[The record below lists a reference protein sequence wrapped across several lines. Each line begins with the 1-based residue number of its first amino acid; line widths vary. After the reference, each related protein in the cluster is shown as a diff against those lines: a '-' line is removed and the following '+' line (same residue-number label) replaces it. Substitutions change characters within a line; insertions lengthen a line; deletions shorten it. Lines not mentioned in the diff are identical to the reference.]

1 MNEKIIK
8 ILQEKPL
15 TVPKILFQN
24 YKRLN
29 ISEEELIILIYLINI
44 ENKIIYNPDILSKEL
59 NLDKFKVMQLLN
71 NLCEKNIISLKVEKN
86 EKGALEEYIYLDVF
100 YQKLFNIIIDT
111 KEERQENSKDV
122 FSIFESELGRTLSAM
137 ECEIIKGWLN
147 DNISTEILIEAL
159 KEAVYND
166 AKSLK
171 YIDRIL
177 YSWKQ
182 KGIKTKED
190 IIKDKIN
197 YRNSKK
203 TKEPVFD
210 YNWLEDD

>member
-29 ISEEELIILIYLINI
+29 ISEEELIVLIYLINI
-44 ENKIIYNPDILSKEL
+44 EDRITYNPDTLSKEL

-86 EKGALEEYIYLDVF
+86 EKGALEEYIYLDIF
-100 YQKLFNIIIDT
+100 YQKLFNIIIEE
-111 KEERQENSKDV
+111 KEEYKTESTDI
-122 FSIFESELGRTLSAM
+122 FSIFESEFGRTLSAM

-147 DNISTEILIEAL
+147 DNINTEILTEAL

-182 KGIKTKED
+182 KGIKNKED

-203 TKEPVFD
+203 MKEPVFD
-210 YNWLEDD
+210 YNWLEED

>member
-29 ISEEELIILIYLINI
+29 ISEEELIVLIYLINI
-44 ENKIIYNPDILSKEL
+44 EDRITYNPDTLSKEL

-71 NLCEKNIISLKVEKN
+71 NLCEKNIILLKVEKN
-86 EKGALEEYIYLDVF
+86 EKGALEEYIYLDIF
-100 YQKLFNIIIDT
+100 YQKLFNIIIEE
-111 KEERQENSKDV
+111 KEEYKTESTDI
-122 FSIFESELGRTLSAM
+122 FSIFESEFGRTLSAM

-147 DNISTEILIEAL
+147 DNINTEILTEAL

-182 KGIKTKED
+182 KGIKNKED

-203 TKEPVFD
+203 MKEPVFD
-210 YNWLEDD
+210 YNWLEED

>member
-8 ILQEKPL
+8 ILQAKPL
-15 TVPKILFQN
+15 FVPKILFQN
-24 YKRLN
+24 YKKLN
-29 ISEEELIILIYLINI
+29 ITEEELIILIYLINI
-44 ENKIIYNPDILSKEL
+44 ENKITYNPDVLSREL

-71 NLCEKNIISLKVEKN
+71 NLCEKNIITLKVEKN
-86 EKGALEEYIYLDVF
+86 QIGSLEEYIYMDIF
-100 YQKLFNIIIDT
+100 YQRLLNIIIDT
-111 KEERQENSKDV
+111 KEERREDSKDV
-122 FSIFESELGRTLSAM
+122 FSIFESELGRPLSPI

-171 YIDRIL
+171 YIDRII

-182 KGIKTKED
+182 KGIKTKDD

-203 TKEPVFD
+203 NKEPVFD
-210 YNWLEDD
+210 YNWLEED

>member
-1 MNEKIIK
+1 MNDDIIK
-8 ILQEKPL
+8 ILKEKPL
-15 TVPKILFQN
+15 TIPKILFQN
-24 YKRLN
+24 YKKMN
-29 ISEEELIILIYLINI
+29 ITEEELIILIYLMNI
-44 ENKIIYNPDILSKEL
+44 DNKIVYNPDTLSKEL

-71 NLCEKNIISLKVEKN
+71 NLCEKNIISIKVEKN
-86 EKGALEEYIYLDVF
+86 ETSKVEEYIYLDLL
-100 YQKLFNIIIDT
+100 YTKLFNNIIDK
-111 KEERQENSKDV
+111 KEEKQIDSTDV
-122 FSIFESELGRTLSAM
+122 FTIFETELGRTLSAM

-147 DNISTEILIEAL
+147 DNISKEILIEAL

-177 YSWKQ
+177 YSWRQ

-190 IIKDKIN
+190 VIKDKIN
-197 YRNSKK
+197 YRNSKQQQVQ
-203 TKEPVFD
+203 VFD

>member
-1 MNEKIIK
+1 MNDKIINL
-8 ILQEKPL
+8 LQEKPL

-29 ISEEELIILIYLINI
+29 ISEEELIILICLINI
-44 ENKIIYNPDILSKEL
+44 DNKIVYNPDTLSKEL
-59 NLDKFKVMQLLN
+59 NIDKFKVMQLLN
-71 NLCEKNIISLKVEKN
+71 NLCEKNIISIKTEKN
-86 EKGALEEYIYLDVF
+86 EQKTLEDYIYLDLF
-100 YQKLFNIIIDT
+100 YQKLFNIIIEHKDEQ
-111 KEERQENSKDV
+111 KEDSKDV
-122 FSIFESELGRTLSAM
+122 FSIFEEELGRTLSAI
-137 ECEIIKGWLN
+137 ECEIIKGWIN
-147 DNISTEILIEAL
+147 DNLSTEILIEAL

-166 AKSLK
+166 AKNLK

-190 IIKDKIN
+190 VIKDKIN

-203 TKEPVFD
+203 NKEPVFD